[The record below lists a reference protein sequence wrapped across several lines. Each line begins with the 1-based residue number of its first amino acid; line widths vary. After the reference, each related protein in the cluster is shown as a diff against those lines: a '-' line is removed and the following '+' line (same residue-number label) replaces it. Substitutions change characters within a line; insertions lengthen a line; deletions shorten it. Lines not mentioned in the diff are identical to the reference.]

1 MACSMSQMGQKPKSA
16 PATPWSA
23 PTLKADLVALA
34 TMVGFGP
41 LPDSTEDLV
50 DHFGGGGQKRVWH
63 GETERLR
70 GLEIYHQLILK
81 WLLHWQISR
90 FLTL

>member
-1 MACSMSQMGQKPKSA
+1 MSALP
-16 PATPWSA
+16 PE
-23 PTLKADLVALA
+23 ADIRV
-34 TMVGFGP
+34 THRHVCFGP
-41 LPDSTEDLV
+41 LLDSTEDLV
-50 DHFGGGGQKRVWH
+50 DHFSGGGQKRVWH

-70 GLEIYHQLILK
+70 RSEIYHQLILK